1 MSRVSESIIVCAENI
16 AIASLFHSIP
26 HPPLSNPQIQ
36 VPPSDDRHTLSLDH
50 ERQIASTLAFLAHTR
65 NDAEY
70 IPAVC
75 IEEDSKSDAL
85 NVVLAINKVTALDG
99 NDVLHEVQRGFDA
112 LFALLAKVSVS
123 DCSSVKDQI
132 FELIVSMCSSRILS
146 RLRLCPSTKDRMK
159 RSFKDTLYEL
169 GQALTHLKKHLP
181 HDSSLLE
188 SLETVSNRAKET
200 RKALDSWSRHQ
211 VTLRLV
217 EIVESIYRIQQIGQL
232 QALLDSIRNI
242 HMSPSARESMANIV
256 GKISRYREAAR
267 FLYRIAKCVPLARKM
282 RTVPVY
288 LPAEAFARPY
298 TETYTPDLVKKIT
311 EMSYR
316 GTQQKL
322 LKEICSVLEMN
333 EKQAKNQFCRQVE
346 NNLKKA
352 KIHAEVQ
359 IIAYGELLGRR
370 LPRIICSS
378 KDACF
383 LCNLFIETYGKMYTP
398 RSHGRLYPAWRL
410 PCLPQLEGLEQRFC
424 QALQNKLEASC
435 SALLATRRR
444 VLHPLPA
451 ESTLFTLPSCGTTS
465 TGNLSVKGS
474 ECDQE
479 DLMTG
484 SELEQRSSS
493 QECFHNGNSERQ
505 CLDST
510 RKSESI
516 ISGDENSIEKSSSTE
531 PKHERAS
538 FPSSEINQGHKLR
551 EAVGPNGTCGPLFAG
566 PFKITIEAGSS
577 SHTVEIEWLSN
588 MDTETAHETALLI
601 NVEEIHGE
609 MTLDDNPLY
618 MTARGKVLRLSWRN
632 DGC

>member
-1 MSRVSESIIVCAENI
+1 MSRVSEAAIVCAENI
-16 AIASLFHSIP
+16 AITSLFHSIP
-26 HPPLSNPQIQ
+26 HPPLSNSQ
-36 VPPSDDRHTLSLDH
+36 V
-50 ERQIASTLAFLAHTR
+50 Q
-65 NDAEY
+65 N
-70 IPAVC
+70 PAVC
-75 IEEDSKSDAL
+75 IEEDSKNDTL

-99 NDVLHEVQRGFDA
+99 NDVLHQVQRGCDA
-112 LFALLAKVSVS
+112 IFALLAKVSVS
-123 DCSSVKDQI
+123 DCSSIKEQI
-132 FELIVSMCSSRILS
+132 FELIISMCSSRILS
-146 RLRLCPSTKDRMK
+146 RLRLCPSTKDKMK

-169 GQALTHLKKHLP
+169 GQALTQLKKRLP

-188 SLETVSNRAKET
+188 SLETMSDRTKET
-200 RKALDSWSRHQ
+200 RKALDAWSRHQ
-211 VTLRLV
+211 VTPRLV
-217 EIVESIYRIQQIGQL
+217 EVVESIYRIQKIGQL
-232 QALLDSIRNI
+232 QALLDRIPNI

-256 GKISRYREAAR
+256 GKVSRCREAAR
-267 FLYRIAKCVPLARKM
+267 LLYRTAKGVPLARKM

-298 TETYTPDLVKKIT
+298 TETYTPDLLKKIA

-322 LKEICSVLEMN
+322 LKEICSVLKMN

-359 IIAYGELLGRR
+359 IIAYCELRSGWR
-370 LPRIICSS
+370 LPRVICSS

-383 LCNLFIETYGKMYTP
+383 LCNLFIKTYGKMYTP
-398 RSHGRLYPAWRL
+398 RSRGRLYPAWCL

-424 QALQNKLEASC
+424 QALQNKFEASC
-435 SALLATRRR
+435 SALLTTRRR
-444 VLHPLPA
+444 VLHPPPV
-451 ESTLFTLPSCGTTS
+451 ESTLFTLPSCGATS
-465 TGNLSVKGS
+465 TGNPSLKGK

-479 DLMTG
+479 NLTTG

-493 QECFHNGNSERQ
+493 K
-505 CLDST
+505 D
-510 RKSESI
+510 
-516 ISGDENSIEKSSSTE
+516 
-531 PKHERAS
+531 
-538 FPSSEINQGHKLR
+538 EINQGHKLR
-551 EAVGPNGTCGPLFAG
+551 ETVGPNGTCGPLFAG

-588 MDTETAHETALLI
+588 MDTITAHETALLI

-609 MTLDDNPLY
+609 IALDDNPLY